1 MYDLVLTLF
10 FSSFILAIPRH
21 VHFFLPLLHTLSLLP
36 YLVSQSLFPL
46 VVVVSVRPRWR
57 AAKLPLHYQRVASQS
72 LSYLKWKAEHR
83 LRVIDD
89 FSLKPRPGQAIA
101 GVPWVLY
108 PQTSSVLPEL
118 RRWEVAREPRDRKE
132 TCTSSSEKPLT
143 GRQRPISE
151 LSAYAQ
157 VWKKARNWPMP
168 TLQCTHP
175 LPNPVHYSSTAMR
188 EALHGFAGS
197 LCFSMVGLSRDP

>member
-21 VHFFLPLLHTLSLLP
+21 VHFFLPLLHALSLLP

-83 LRVIDD
+83 LRVIND

-118 RRWEVAREPRDRKE
+118 RRWEVAREPE
-132 TCTSSSEKPLT
+132 T
-143 GRQRPISE
+143 GRRP
-151 LSAYAQ
+151 APP
-157 VWKKARNWPMP
+157 ARRNHSLGDRSPFQSFQPMLRSGRKQETGQCPHSSVP
-168 TLQCTHP
+168 TLT
-175 LPNPVHYSSTAMR
+175 S
-188 EALHGFAGS
+188 
-197 LCFSMVGLSRDP
+197 